1 MRISDW
7 SSDVCS
13 SDLIE
18 LHGAQGLLVNV
29 TCDESLSL
37 EEYEY
42 ISARVSEI
50 ASDEADAKIGMSI
63 NPNLNG
69 ELRVTVVATGL
80 TGSGATAQMPTLAQP
95 NRAGTPRVAQLIRP
109 AEPAR
114 YGQSQQIGRESSR
127 ERGGRSG

>member
-1 MRISDW
+1 MIPRPPVSTRSDTPFPSTTPFRSVEMAL
-7 SSDVCS
+7 SSPLLD
-13 SDLIE
+13 DIE

-80 TGSGATAQMPTLAQP
+80 KIGSA
-95 NRAGTPRVAQLIRP
+95 
-109 AEPAR
+109 
-114 YGQSQQIGRESSR
+114 SCR
-127 ERGGRSG
+127 ERVWQYV